1 MTQNIVATL
10 ADIGNKPGTTH
21 RDALTITRRVL
32 RITCLQYDSITA
44 ERRALRRQAGKLRQF
59 LPFTAQRVTD
69 LERQAREHLAEQL
82 EGTRQVLVA
91 FGTVLLRDP
100 DDIAG
105 ALGFDRLADMLSINP
120 THREQARQDGGESL
134 AGLVSAA
141 RAEDSATHHG
151 TTWGAGGPL
160 YRACQAALLE
170 FIRSCPDEELPNPFA
185 PGAPFG
191 PRLPPDLRLVPGG
204 AGATPLQ

>member
-1 MTQNIVATL
+1 MTQNTVAIL

-21 RDALTITRRVL
+21 RDTLTITRRVL
-32 RITCLQYDSITA
+32 RITCQQRDSITA

-59 LPFTAQRVTD
+59 LPFTAQQVAD
-69 LERQAREHLAEQL
+69 LERQAREHRAEQL

-120 THREQARQDGGESL
+120 AHREQARQDGGESL

-141 RAEDSATHHG
+141 RAEESATHHG

-170 FIRSCPDEELPNPFA
+170 FIRSCPVEELPNPFA

-191 PRLPPDLRLVPGG
+191 PRLPPDLRLVTGG
-204 AGATPLQ
+204 AGASPSQ